1 MANTLEVHTT
11 NSLSSAQQ
19 IQRKAFYAGLTSIL
33 TEEQANEALEKWSTF
48 INETG
53 SAYNGLN
60 NFARDV
66 CKNYDKDDQQRDLVR
81 ALNRALFY
89 KDKAL
94 TTNKVETKKPALN
107 PVTNIAEP
115 IPEVNQSVLM
125 EQPVSTP
132 DFQTFEYLF
141 TKILKL
147 VKAYSDETSVAFLPF
162 LNELIQSMPW
172 SETQQQQILILIDA
186 GTTTQ
191 MRAYRPD
198 QLKTFLKHIRSWL
211 IDEIGKQ
218 EAERLL
224 IQAIKETEQQ
234 TVSTKYSPL
243 NFV

>member
-1 MANTLEVHTT
+1 MANTLNANTAD
-11 NSLSSAQQ
+11 SLSSAQQ
-19 IQRKAFYAGLTSIL
+19 IQRKAFYTGLTSIL
-33 TEEQANEALEKWSTF
+33 TEEQANEALGKWSAF

-66 CKNYDKDDQQRDLVR
+66 CKSYNKDDQQRDLVR

-89 KDKAL
+89 KDKVL
-94 TTNKVETKKPALN
+94 TPSKEEVKKPVISN
-107 PVTNIAEP
+107 EP
-115 IPEVNQSVLM
+115 TLDVNQSVLM

-141 TKILKL
+141 TKVLKL
-147 VKAYSDETSVAFLPF
+147 VKAYSGETSVAFLPF

-211 IDEIGKQ
+211 VDEIGKQ
-218 EAERLL
+218 EAETLL

>member
-1 MANTLEVHTT
+1 MANTSVANSTE
-11 NSLSSAQQ
+11 SLSTAQQ
-19 IQRKAFYAGLTSIL
+19 IQRKAFYTGLTSIL
-33 TEEQANEALEKWSTF
+33 TDDQANEALEQWSAF

-66 CKNYDKDDQQRDLVR
+66 CKSYNKDDQHRDLVR

-89 KDKAL
+89 KDKVL
-94 TTNKVETKKPALN
+94 TNTETKKPVIKSV
-107 PVTNIAEP
+107 PQIEEP
-115 IPEVNQSVLM
+115 KHEPVLM
-125 EQPVSTP
+125 EQPISTP

-147 VKAYSDETSVAFLPF
+147 VKAYSPETSAALMPF

-172 SETQQQQILILIDA
+172 SETQQQQIIILIDA

-211 IDEIGKQ
+211 VDEIGKQ
-218 EAERLL
+218 EAETLF
-224 IQAIKETEQQ
+224 IQAIKETEHQ

>member
-11 NSLSSAQQ
+11 DSLSSAQQ
-19 IQRKAFYAGLTSIL
+19 IQRKAFYTGLTSIL
-33 TEEQANEALEKWSTF
+33 TEEQANEALEKWSAF

-66 CKNYDKDDQQRDLVR
+66 CKSYDKDDQQRDLVR

-89 KDKAL
+89 KDKVL
-94 TTNKVETKKPALN
+94 TTNKVEIKKPAI
-107 PVTNIAEP
+107 NITEP
-115 IPEVNQSVLM
+115 ITEINQSVLM

-147 VKAYSDETSVAFLPF
+147 VKAYSRETSVALLPF

-172 SETQQQQILILIDA
+172 SETQQQQLIILIDS

-211 IDEIGKQ
+211 VDEIGKK
-218 EAERLL
+218 EAETLL

>member
-1 MANTLEVHTT
+1 MANTSVA
-11 NSLSSAQQ
+11 NPKDSLSTAQQ
-19 IQRKAFYAGLTSIL
+19 IQRKAFYTGLTSIL
-33 TEEQANEALEKWSTF
+33 TDEEANEALEQWSAF

-66 CKNYDKDDQQRDLVR
+66 CKNYNKDDQHRDLVR

-89 KDKAL
+89 KDKVL
-94 TTNKVETKKPALN
+94 TTTEVKKPVIKPFLH
-107 PVTNIAEP
+107 IAEP
-115 IPEVNQSVLM
+115 NPEHLLM

-132 DFQTFEYLF
+132 DFQAFQYLF

-147 VKAYSDETSVAFLPF
+147 VKAYSAETSAALLPF

-172 SETQQQQILILIDA
+172 SETQQKQILILIDS

-191 MRAYRPD
+191 MRAYQPD

-211 IDEIGKQ
+211 VDEIGKQ
-218 EAERLL
+218 EAETLL
-224 IQAIKETEQQ
+224 NQAIKETERQN
-234 TVSTKYSPL
+234 VSTKYSL
-243 NFV
+243 LHFV

>member
-1 MANTLEVHTT
+1 MANTLEA
-11 NSLSSAQQ
+11 NAADSLSSAQQ
-19 IQRKAFYAGLTSIL
+19 IQRKAFYTGLTSIL
-33 TEEQANEALEKWSTF
+33 TEEQANEALEQWSAF

-66 CKNYDKDDQQRDLVR
+66 CKNYNKDDQHRDLVR

-89 KDKAL
+89 KEKVL
-94 TTNKVETKKPALN
+94 TATEVKKPTSKPAL
-107 PVTNIAEP
+107 PIAEP
-115 IPEVNQSVLM
+115 NTELVLM

-147 VKAYSDETSVAFLPF
+147 VKAYNPETSAALLPF

-218 EAERLL
+218 EAETLL